1 MISDDD
7 DSQETNGKNGNSNG
21 ASASSSQSSSGVD
34 DDMPASENVEA
45 RLDCLQRAFPKKD
58 RLELLESLR
67 AAKWDVNVAAKNI
80 KSEGGGSEEFVPD
93 EKPKPPAAS
102 AKKGSRWKKP

>member
-21 ASASSSQSSSGVD
+21 AASSSQSSSGVD

-45 RLDCLQRAFPKKD
+45 RLDCLQRAFPKKVNTSIS
-58 RLELLESLR
+58 LLATL
-67 AAKWDVNVAAKNI
+67 NLH
-80 KSEGGGSEEFVPD
+80 
-93 EKPKPPAAS
+93 
-102 AKKGSRWKKP
+102 

>member
-21 ASASSSQSSSGVD
+21 AASSSQSSSTSGID

-45 RLDCLQRAFPKKD
+45 RLDCLQRAFPKKVNT
-58 RLELLESLR
+58 LYLSLPIS
-67 AAKWDVNVAAKNI
+67 VHQF
-80 KSEGGGSEEFVPD
+80 S
-93 EKPKPPAAS
+93 
-102 AKKGSRWKKP
+102 